1 MDSSLYLDFLKQE
14 SFDAIVDIFHD
25 TLINTNRGYQ
35 FFVDWQKVK
44 QNIEKY
50 RVELHILNSLIRC
63 SDFDSTLRHLITN
76 YPEVLP
82 VIPLLLAVRDLQ
94 IKVVKDF
101 MDADSDTVTYD
112 FRKRELSQKELEE
125 LIIFFER
132 TGLKDFFQNF
142 SCQSIQDYVA
152 GVEVGL
158 DTHARKNRS
167 GKAMELVVDPI
178 IQDIVKQ
185 QKLPFQIESQ
195 KYFRYLSDRYGI
207 SVSSSLIN
215 RKADFILIGDK
226 GEIVNIEVNFFS
238 GTGSKPQEIVDSY
251 INRQNEL
258 YDNGFDFIWI
268 TDGLGWKGQ
277 KNQIRKGLEM
287 IDYPLNLHF
296 VRKGLLERILCQ
308 ISSTSI

>member
-1 MDSSLYLDFLKQE
+1 M
-14 SFDAIVDIFHD
+14 
-25 TLINTNRGYQ
+25 
-35 FFVDWQKVK
+35 
-44 QNIEKY
+44 
-50 RVELHILNSLIRC
+50 
-63 SDFDSTLRHLITN
+63 
-76 YPEVLP
+76 
-82 VIPLLLAVRDLQ
+82 LLAIRDLQ

-101 MDADSDTVTYD
+101 MDVDSDTVTYD
-112 FRKRELSQKELEE
+112 FRKRKLSPKEIED

-132 TGLKDFFQNF
+132 TGLKRFFQNF
-142 SCQSIQDYVA
+142 SCQSIQDYIA

-178 IQDIVKQ
+178 IQTIVKQ
-185 QKLPFQIESQ
+185 RKLPFQIENQ
-195 KYFRYLSDRYGI
+195 RYFRYLPDHYHI
-207 SVSSSLIN
+207 PVSSSLFN
-215 RKADFILIGDK
+215 RKTDFMLIGNK
-226 GEIVNIEVNFFS
+226 GKIVNIEVNFFS

-308 ISSTSI
+308 IASTSR

>member
-1 MDSSLYLDFLKQE
+1 MNMDSSLYLDFFKQK

-25 TLINTNRGYQ
+25 TLIDTNRGYQ

-44 QNIEKY
+44 QNVEKY
-50 RVELHILNSLIRC
+50 RIELHILNSLIRC
-63 SDFDSTLRHLITN
+63 SDFDSMLCHLVEE

-94 IKVVKDF
+94 VKVAKDF
-101 MDADSDTVTYD
+101 MDADSDTVIYD
-112 FRKRELSQKELEE
+112 FRKRKLSQKELEE
-125 LIIFFER
+125 LTIFFER

-142 SCQSIQDYVA
+142 SCQSIQDYIA

-167 GKAMELVVDPI
+167 GRAMELVVDPI
-178 IQDIVKQ
+178 IQDILRQ
-185 QKLPFQIESQ
+185 QKLPFRIESQ
-195 KYFRYLSDRYGI
+195 KYFHYLSDRYGI
-207 SVSSSLIN
+207 PISSSLLN
-215 RKADFILIGDK
+215 RKADFILIGDR
-226 GEIVNIEVNFFS
+226 GRIINIEVNFFA

-251 INRQNEL
+251 INRQKEL
-258 YDNGFDFIWI
+258 YDNGFGFIWI

-308 ISSTSI
+308 IP